1 MPGVRDLTY
10 RLVIGACRALF
21 RALGLRIDVH
31 GADRLPGSGP
41 VVVAANHSSFLDFMV
56 VGLAA
61 TMRGRL
67 VRFMAKQSVFDAPVS
82 GQLMRG
88 MHHIAVDRAHGAVA
102 ARHAL
107 RALSASEVV
116 GIYPEATIGRAFVVK
131 DRADVRRGA
140 AYLALATGAPLVPVA
155 HWGVHRVLTVGGRWS
170 LRRGTA
176 VTVLVGEPLVP
187 RPGEDAESLT
197 DRLHAR
203 LDEMVEHLLDTYP
216 QAPAE
221 PSTAWWWPASRGG
234 AAPATQEARLLD
246 EEARLRADAGR
257 VRR

>member
-1 MPGVRDLTY
+1 MRDLTY
-10 RLVIGACRALF
+10 RLVIAACHGLF
-21 RALGLRIDVH
+21 RALGLRIEVV
-31 GADRLPGSGP
+31 GARRIPRTGP
-41 VVVAANHSSFLDFMV
+41 VVLAANHSSFLDFMV
-56 VGLAA
+56 VGLAG
-61 TMRGRL
+61 TRRGRL
-67 VRFMAKQSVFDAPVS
+67 VRFMAKQAVFDAPVS
-82 GQLMRG
+82 GRLMRG

-102 ARHAL
+102 GRHAL
-107 RALSASEVV
+107 RALWAGEAV
-116 GIYPEATIGRAFVVK
+116 GVYPEATIGRAFVVK
-131 DRADVRRGA
+131 DRADVKRGA

-197 DRLHAR
+197 DRWHAT
-203 LDEMVEHLLDTYP
+203 LVEMVEHLLDTYP

-221 PSTAWWWPASRGG
+221 LSAAWWWPASRGG
-234 AAPATQEARLLD
+234 AAPATQEGRLLD

-257 VRR
+257 GRR

>member
-1 MPGVRDLTY
+1 MRDLTY
-10 RLVIGACRALF
+10 RLVIAVCRALF
-21 RALGLRIDVH
+21 RVLGLRIDVR
-31 GADRLPGSGP
+31 GAERLPASGP
-41 VVVAANHSSFLDFMV
+41 VVVAANHSSFIDFMV

-107 RALSASEVV
+107 SALRRGEVV

-140 AYLALATGAPLVPVA
+140 AYLALATGAALVPVA
-155 HWGVHRVLTVGGRWS
+155 HWGVHRVFTVGGRWS
-170 LRRGTA
+170 LHRGTA

-187 RPGEDAESLT
+187 RPGEDAEALT
-197 DRLHAR
+197 DRLHDA
-203 LDEMVEHLLDTYP
+203 LVEMVEHLLDTYP
-216 QAPAE
+216 QPPAE
-221 PSTAWWWPASRGG
+221 PATAWWWPASRGG
-234 AAPATQEARLLD
+234 AAPATHEARLLD

-257 VRR
+257 TGR